1 MRAII
6 PLVITY
12 TYTRMTRSFVFLGK
26 LILLLRMHADL
37 SGSLIR
43 TVRKCHCSVLV
54 YSLASDYHPHR
65 NIGNARIAGLEKD
78 LKMTDHQFSTAL
90 TVT

>member
-1 MRAII
+1 
-6 PLVITY
+6 
-12 TYTRMTRSFVFLGK
+12 MTRSFVFLGK
-26 LILLLRMHADL
+26 LSLLLRIHVNL
-37 SGSLIR
+37 IGSLIR

-54 YSLASDYHPHR
+54 YLLASDYYRHR

>member
-1 MRAII
+1 MRDIV
-6 PLVITY
+6 LLGVIY
-12 TYTRMTRSFVFLGK
+12 AHSRMTRSFVLLGMSLLSLNTYVY
-26 LILLLRMHADL
+26 LIC
-37 SGSLIR
+37 SSNR
-43 TVRKCHCSVLV
+43 TVRECHCSVLA
-54 YSLASDYHPHR
+54 SLLVLNYNADR